1 MRSNGS
7 NSLFSTDIVEY
18 SDSLIIRITNLVG
31 AVLASILPVIA
42 IVVLHLV
49 KGIAIRL
56 SLVGLFSAIFSTC
69 LWFLNDGKLIEVFSA
84 TSA

>member
-56 SLVGLFSAIFSTC
+56 GLVGLFSTIFSTC
-69 LWFLNDGKLIEVFSA
+69 LWFLNDGKVIEVFSA